1 MLTEQNFLEF
11 RKGYVDALLWSS
23 VNNDAD
29 GEQFFDELA
38 NGYENFGVD
47 SQERI
52 DKDCKD
58 FLEKALKFIPEGS
71 FDYAGH
77 DFALTRN
84 EHGAGFWD
92 REDEYGQDAAEKLN
106 NIAASFGEVYLF
118 YDSAHKM
125 VEIDF

>member
-11 RKGYVDALLWSS
+11 RKGYIDALLWSS
-23 VNNDAD
+23 VNNDAE
-29 GEQFFDELA
+29 GAKYFGELA
-38 NGYENFGVD
+38 NGYEDFTKQAQGI
-47 SQERI
+47 I
-52 DKDCKD
+52 DRECKD
-58 FLEKALKFIPEGS
+58 FLDKALKFIPEDS
-71 FDYAGH
+71 FDQAGH

-84 EHGAGFWD
+84 KHGTGFWD
-92 REDEYGQDAAEKLN
+92 REDEYGQDAAEKMN

>member
-11 RKGYVDALLWSS
+11 RKGYIDALLWSS

-38 NGYENFGVD
+38 NGYENFGAD

-58 FLEKALKFIPEGS
+58 FLEKALKFIPWDSLGQ
-71 FDYAGH
+71 AGH

-84 EHGAGFWD
+84 EYGTDFLD
-92 REDEYGQDAAEKLN
+92 REDEYGQDAAEKMN

>member
-1 MLTEQNFLEF
+1 M
-11 RKGYVDALLWSS
+11 
-23 VNNDAD
+23 NNDAED
-29 GEQFFDELA
+29 EQYFDELA
-38 NGYENFGVD
+38 NGYENFGAD

-58 FLEKALKFIPEGS
+58 FLEKALKFIPEDS
-71 FDYAGH
+71 FGQAGH

-106 NIAASFGEVYLF
+106 NIATSFGEVYLF
-118 YDSAHKM
+118 YDSVHKM